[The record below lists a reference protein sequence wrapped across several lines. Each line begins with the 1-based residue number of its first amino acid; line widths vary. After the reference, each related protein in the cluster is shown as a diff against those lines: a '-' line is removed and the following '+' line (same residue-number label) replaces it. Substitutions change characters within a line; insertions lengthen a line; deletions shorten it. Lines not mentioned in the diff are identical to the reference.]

1 MLPVFAA
8 AIVLDILAGGVVS
21 EIISIALIFLVVYLV
36 FKLGGKLLHVITGLV
51 INSVLGLISIYL
63 LNMWFALGITYSLLV
78 IVGVAIFGLPAVM
91 VIVILRLLGYP
102 V

>member
-1 MLPVFAA
+1 M
-8 AIVLDILAGGVVS
+8 LDILAGGIVT

-36 FKLGGKLLHVITGLV
+36 FKLGGKLLHIITGLV
-51 INSVLGLISIYL
+51 INSVLGLISIWL

-78 IVGVAIFGLPAVM
+78 IIGVAIFGLPAVM